1 MRAAFN
7 YIFLDLSK
15 SYSPLDIE
23 SLKQADRVLL
33 VTQLDLPSLRNVV
46 RILNSLRQMNLE
58 EKVEIVVNRVGLDS
72 GQISLKKAKE
82 TLNRDIYWQVPND
95 YASIVQ
101 FRNNGIPLN
110 QLAPKALVTQ
120 SLQGLA
126 NRLAGIEAEDAG
138 RRSGLKGTWLGFLK
152 QKQA

>member
-1 MRAAFN
+1 M
-7 YIFLDLSK
+7 
-15 SYSPLDIE
+15 
-23 SLKQADRVLL
+23 KQADHVLL

-46 RILNSLRQMNLE
+46 RILNSLRQMNLDK
-58 EKVEIVVNRVGLDS
+58 KVEIVVNRVGLDS

-126 NRLAGIEAEDAG
+126 NRLAGIEPEDEA
-138 RRSGLKGTWLGFLK
+138 RRSGFKGNWLGFLK

>member
-1 MRAAFN
+1 MPGGKSHRLSDPAKFAGYVGDAAAPT
-7 YIFLDLSK
+7 S
-15 SYSPLDIE
+15 
-23 SLKQADRVLL
+23 
-33 VTQLDLPSLRNVV
+33 
-46 RILNSLRQMNLE
+46 ILISNHGLH
-58 EKVEIVVNRVGLDS
+58 VEIVVNRVGLDS
-72 GQISLKKAKE
+72 GQISLKKAQE
-82 TLNRDIYWQVPND
+82 TLNRNIYWQVPND

-126 NRLAGIEAEDAG
+126 NRLAGIEPEDEA
-138 RRSGLKGTWLGFLK
+138 RRSGFKGNWLGFLK